1 MKKKLILATLLFVP
15 FLGFSQENEVEEMQ
29 EISSIIILNNKNEID
44 ESEIKTT
51 GLTGKIVGGVAGS
64 IIGSEAGDKVE
75 EDLKE
80 WWRGDKND

>member
-1 MKKKLILATLLFVP
+1 MKKKLILATLLLVP